1 MKALLRTELHKLL
14 RRREFWMITII
25 QLLSIG
31 LPLVLTLTPESYKV
45 NYVFGSSIPQVAYNV
60 IGYAFWEAL
69 GVFVILFAI
78 LTVGLTSAEIES
90 HYFFYISHE

>member
-45 NYVFGSSIPQVAYNV
+45 NYVFGSSIPQVA
-60 IGYAFWEAL
+60 
-69 GVFVILFAI
+69 
-78 LTVGLTSAEIES
+78 
-90 HYFFYISHE
+90 